1 MMVLFTSRS
10 EKKAIDT
17 VRNILDNYAD
27 RIGTDTWQTVMTEA
41 GLRTVKALLRRHA
54 TKNMAVACRWIR
66 SRNCS
71 ELLFVVGDRSRF
83 NDCGCVPVNT
93 TSKDLIHSEW
103 ENDWACAPLLKA
115 LAALGGLFHDWGK
128 ASDYFQHKLQHCG
141 AERKRKDPLRHEWVS
156 CKLLEALVKSC
167 GAEGDDRIW
176 LAALV
181 DGKLD
186 PESLLSA
193 MSGDRLSIESAKMP
207 PLACFL
213 TWLILSHHRLPYVD
227 GARYDGLAK
236 NSFTDML
243 KSIDGDWG
251 YHSMDSSREDLE
263 QCFTF
268 SKGLFFEKGS
278 AWEKQIVKWCGRML
292 KEYENFL
299 RCFEEERFKPSFRVV
314 AALTRLSMMLADHS
328 ISSQPEEKGTWQS
341 VKLWAN
347 TDPKTHNRKQFLEE
361 HLVRV
366 AAQAVRIAHSLPY
379 FSDHME
385 SACDHREL
393 KQKSSGRF
401 VWQDKVVGKIKAFR
415 EARRE
420 QDGFFVVN
428 MASTGCGKTF
438 ANAKILQALSSDG
451 ESLRYILALGLRS
464 LTLQT
469 GDEYRKR
476 IHLDESELAVLI
488 GSAAM
493 NELHR
498 EDQKSEKQNGKSLS
512 KGGRPGKDYFCDDGD
527 ESGEPLLTE
536 NVEYLGAE
544 NESSHR
550 FLDIFLAGG
559 DERRQRRAAKNRAFL
574 YKPVLVATIDHV
586 MGATETVRGGRYI
599 LPTLRLLSSD
609 LVIDEIDD
617 FGKKDLMAISR
628 LVHLAGMF
636 GRNVVLSSAT
646 LPPDLAEGMYRV
658 YKSGL
663 ECSNLFFNKRKHAAV
678 VLCDEFNAEVQDMD
692 AEQFGQYADVHRRFI
707 KKRVKKLEEQ
717 PVRRKGI
724 IVPCAL
730 PEKEASS
737 SLKEGYFEEI
747 AKAAEELH
755 RNNCITDSRSG
766 KKISFGVVR
775 MAQIDPC
782 VELSLF
788 LMKRRCPD
796 DMDVRVMTYHSRQI
810 LLLRHE
816 QERYLDGV
824 LRRSDETGNSVDIT
838 DHVLRRHIDF
848 SDRANLLFIV
858 VATPVEEVGRDHDFD
873 WAVMEPSSARSII
886 QLGGRV
892 LRHREKP
899 ALHVNMAIMQYN
911 LRGLEGRSI
920 AFSQPGYETSRY
932 RLVSHDM
939 TALVDTARLKEK
951 IDAVPRIQKAEK
963 LFPCEKLT
971 DLEQQTMVDFNGKD
985 DHGPQSLNGWI
996 GEYWWMTALP
1006 QKINPF
1012 RESAAKDLK
1021 IYGRLEGGKRTFC
1034 LYDPNLSSFIPV
1046 EKLYNIHEFTGI
1058 DGAMEQRL
1066 WLVRAYEK
1074 SIERLAEKWNFD
1086 DENVTVKLSEKY
1098 GEVTFPEPDENKCTP
1113 RWYYSDQ
1120 LGMFKVDSEMEG

>member
-10 EKKAIDT
+10 EKKARDT
-17 VRNILDNYAD
+17 VRDILDNFAD
-27 RIGTDTWQTVMTEA
+27 RIGNDTWQTVMTED

-93 TSKDLIHSEW
+93 TSKNLIHSEW
-103 ENDWACAPLLKA
+103 ENDWTYAPLIKA
-115 LAALGGLFHDWGK
+115 LAALGGLFHDMGK
-128 ASDYFQHKLQHCG
+128 ASDYFQHKLQCSG
-141 AERKRKDPLRHEWVS
+141 KWKKMDPLRHEWVS

-167 GAEGDDRIW
+167 GAESDDRIW
-176 LAALV
+176 LTALV
-181 DGKLD
+181 DGKLHS
-186 PESLLSA
+186 ESLLSA

-213 TWLILSHHRLPYVD
+213 SWLILSHHRLPSTD

-236 NSFTDML
+236 NSFADML

-251 YHSMDSSREDLE
+251 YHNVNGSREDLE

-278 AWEKQIVKWCGRML
+278 AWKKQIVKWCGRML

-299 RCFEEERFKPSFRVV
+299 RCFEEERSKPAFRVV
-314 AALTRLSMMLADHS
+314 AALARLSMMLADHF
-328 ISSQPEEKGTWQS
+328 ISSQPDEKGTWQS

-347 TDPKTHNRKQFLEE
+347 TDPKTHKKKQFLEE

-366 AAQAVRIAHSLPY
+366 ASQAVKIAHSLPY

-415 EARRE
+415 ERRGE

-451 ESLRYILALGLRS
+451 DSLRYILALGLRS

-476 IHLDESELAVLI
+476 IHLDENELAVLI

-493 NELHR
+493 TELHE
-498 EDQKSEKQNGKSLS
+498 EDQKSKKRGEEMLRENNNLS
-512 KGGRPGKDYFCDDGD
+512 EDDFRDDGD
-527 ESGEPLLTE
+527 EIEETLLTE
-536 NVEYLGAE
+536 NVQYLGAE

-550 FLDIFLAGG
+550 FLDIFLADG
-559 DERRQRRAAKNRAFL
+559 DGRRQRRAAKNRAFL

-617 FGKKDLMAISR
+617 FGKKDLIAISR

-658 YKSGL
+658 YRAGL

-692 AEQFGQYADVHRRFI
+692 AEQFGQYMAVHNRFV

-717 PVRRKGI
+717 PVRRRGI
-724 IVPCAL
+724 IVHCAS
-730 PEKEASS
+730 PEKGASL

-747 AKAAEELH
+747 ARAAEELH
-755 RNNCITDSRSG
+755 RNNCSTDSRSG

-775 MAQIDPC
+775 MAQITPC

-788 LMKRRCPD
+788 LMKRSWPD
-796 DMDVRVMTYHSRQI
+796 DMDVRVMTYHSQQI

-816 QERYLDGV
+816 QEHYLDGV
-824 LRRSDETGNSVDIT
+824 LRRTDETGSSVDIA
-838 DHVLRRHIDF
+838 DNVLRRHIN
-848 SDRANLLFIV
+848 SNHSPNLLFIV

-873 WAVMEPSSARSII
+873 WAVVEPSSSRSII

-892 LRHREKP
+892 LRHREKT
-899 ALHVNMAIMQYN
+899 ASRVNIAIMQYN
-911 LRGLEGRSI
+911 LWGLE
-920 AFSQPGYETSRY
+920 AFHRLLQP
-932 RLVSHDM
+932 RLRDAPVS
-939 TALVDTARLKEK
+939 TCQ
-951 IDAVPRIQKAEK
+951 P
-963 LFPCEKLT
+963 
-971 DLEQQTMVDFNGKD
+971 
-985 DHGPQSLNGWI
+985 
-996 GEYWWMTALP
+996 
-1006 QKINPF
+1006 
-1012 RESAAKDLK
+1012 
-1021 IYGRLEGGKRTFC
+1021 
-1034 LYDPNLSSFIPV
+1034 
-1046 EKLYNIHEFTGI
+1046 
-1058 DGAMEQRL
+1058 
-1066 WLVRAYEK
+1066 
-1074 SIERLAEKWNFD
+1074 
-1086 DENVTVKLSEKY
+1086 
-1098 GEVTFPEPDENKCTP
+1098 
-1113 RWYYSDQ
+1113 
-1120 LGMFKVDSEMEG
+1120 